1 MEKTMYFAGVG
12 GQGLQVL
19 GKTIAEVANEKNMY
33 VTYSPKYGTS
43 KRGGLTSCFV
53 TISDEPIGNPR
64 KRKQDLLLVMEPK
77 AYQQFRHDVKPGG
90 TLIVNSTLI
99 PETEAPDEGV
109 RMVEVPLHG
118 VCVELGN
125 TKVISSVAL
134 GAVAELLTD
143 MFPQK
148 EDFCEFMLRQLSKR
162 PDLLEL
168 NKKAF
173 AAGSEA
179 MLKSLEQNPQK

>member
-1 MEKTMYFAGVG
+1 MEKCMYYAGVG

-19 GKTIAEVANEKNMY
+19 GKTIAEVANEKGFY
-33 VTYSPKYGTS
+33 VTYSPKYGS
-43 KRGGLTSCFV
+43 AKRGGLTSCFV

-64 KRKQDLLLVMEPK
+64 KKKQDILLVMEPK

-90 TLIVNSTLI
+90 VIVVNSTLI

-109 RMVEVPLHG
+109 KMIQTPLHG
-118 VCVELGN
+118 VCAELGN

-134 GAVAELLTD
+134 GAVVELLTD
-143 MFPQK
+143 IFPDK
-148 EDFCEFMLRQLSKR
+148 EVFKEFMLRQLSNK
-162 PDLLEL
+162 PELLEL

-173 AAGSEA
+173 QAGNAAIQ
-179 MLKSLEQNPQK
+179 KSLT